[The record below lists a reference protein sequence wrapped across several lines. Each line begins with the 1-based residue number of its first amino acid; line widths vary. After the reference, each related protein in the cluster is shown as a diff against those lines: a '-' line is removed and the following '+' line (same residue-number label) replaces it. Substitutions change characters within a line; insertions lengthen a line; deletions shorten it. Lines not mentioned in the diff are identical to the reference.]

1 MFDNIGTALVQA
13 VGFFGV
19 FGFFVYQL
27 LSDGKKPIQTQLK
40 SPTKKV
46 NKTMDSI
53 DKPEKRG
60 LFGRKKEPIKV
71 DVKPKKKGL
80 FGKKVESVK
89 VVEEPKKKGWFRQI
103 IKENLKNDCD
113 IFYTKNYNYIFIILR

>member
-27 LSDGKKPIQTQLK
+27 LSDGKKTIQTQSK
-40 SPTKKV
+40 SPIKKV
-46 NKTMDSI
+46 NKSI
-53 DKPEKRG
+53 DLIEKPKNKG

-71 DVKPKKKGL
+71 DVKPKEKGL
-80 FGKKVESVK
+80 FSKKVKPVK
-89 VVEEPKKKGWFRQI
+89 VVEEPKKKGWF
-103 IKENLKNDCD
+103 K
-113 IFYTKNYNYIFIILR
+113 

>member
-40 SPTKKV
+40 SPIKKV
-46 NKTMDSI
+46 NKSIDSI
-53 DKPEKRG
+53 NKPKKKG
-60 LFGRKKEPIKV
+60 LFGRKKETINEN
-71 DVKPKKKGL
+71 VKPKKKGL
-80 FGKKVESVK
+80 FGKKVEPEK
-89 VVEEPKKKGWFRQI
+89 VVEEPKKKGWFR
-103 IKENLKNDCD
+103 
-113 IFYTKNYNYIFIILR
+113 

>member
-40 SPTKKV
+40 SPIKKV
-46 NKTMDSI
+46 NKTMNSI

-80 FGKKVESVK
+80 FGKKVEPAK
-89 VVEEPKKKGWFRQI
+89 VVEEPKKKGWFR
-103 IKENLKNDCD
+103 
-113 IFYTKNYNYIFIILR
+113 

>member
-19 FGFFVYQL
+19 CGFFVYQL

-40 SPTKKV
+40 SPIKKV
-46 NKTMDSI
+46 NKTLDSI
-53 DKPEKRG
+53 EKPEKRG

-71 DVKPKKKGL
+71 DLKPKKKGF
-80 FGKKVESVK
+80 FGKKVEPVNFI
-89 VVEEPKKKGWFRQI
+89 EEPKKKGWFRQ
-103 IKENLKNDCD
+103 E
-113 IFYTKNYNYIFIILR
+113 T

>member
-40 SPTKKV
+40 SPIKKV
-46 NKTMDSI
+46 NKSI
-53 DKPEKRG
+53 D
-60 LFGRKKEPIKV
+60 LV
-71 DVKPKKKGL
+71 DFSDKSISSIL
-80 FGKKVESVK
+80 
-89 VVEEPKKKGWFRQI
+89 
-103 IKENLKNDCD
+103 
-113 IFYTKNYNYIFIILR
+113 TKFIGTN

>member
-40 SPTKKV
+40 SPIKKV
-46 NKTMDSI
+46 NKSIDSI
-53 DKPEKRG
+53 NKSNKKG
-60 LFGRKKEPIKV
+60 LFGRKKETINEV
-71 DVKPKKKGL
+71 VKPKKKGL
-80 FGKKVESVK
+80 FGKKDEPVK
-89 VVEEPKKKGWFRQI
+89 VVEEPKKKGWFR
-103 IKENLKNDCD
+103 
-113 IFYTKNYNYIFIILR
+113 

>member
-1 MFDNIGTALVQA
+1 MYMFDNIGTALVQA

-27 LSDGKKPIQTQLK
+27 LSDGKKPTQTQLK
-40 SPTKKV
+40 TPTKKV
-46 NKTMDSI
+46 NKTIESI

-71 DVKPKKKGL
+71 DLKPYKKGL
-80 FGKKVESVK
+80 FGKKVEAVK
-89 VVEEPKKKGWFRQI
+89 DIEEPKKKGWFR
-103 IKENLKNDCD
+103 
-113 IFYTKNYNYIFIILR
+113 

>member
-46 NKTMDSI
+46 IKTMDSI

-60 LFGRKKEPIKV
+60 LFGRKKEPIIV

-80 FGKKVESVK
+80 FGKKVESLK
-89 VVEEPKKKGWFRQI
+89 VIEEPKKKGWF
-103 IKENLKNDCD
+103 K
-113 IFYTKNYNYIFIILR
+113 